1 MWVWLGFGNVFTMC
15 WICAKADQPMLGP
28 SLLSLNLLGAAQ
40 GYQINTQAGP
50 VAKDNGRIAF
60 PLLTRRDRI
69 KIFRDSKLAGKDTL
83 HPSSHS
89 ECVTPTWNSLLPRG
103 LEICVSYSPC
113 AWALCGKCLSI
124 ETREHRL
131 QLHCSSHSLVF
142 NQVYTAGTR
151 GKKGTKKKEEK
162 RVGNRV
168 TG

>member
-1 MWVWLGFGNVFTMC
+1 MWVRLGFGNVFVMC
-15 WICAKADQPMLGP
+15 WICAKAAQPVFGP

-83 HPSSHS
+83 CPSSHS
-89 ECVTPTWNSLLPRG
+89 ECVTPTWNSLLSRG
-103 LEICVSYSPC
+103 LEICVSYSPRR
-113 AWALCGKCLSI
+113 AWAVCGKCLPI
-124 ETREHRL
+124 EMREHRL
-131 QLHCSSHSLVF
+131 QLHCSPSLLC
-142 NQVYTAGTR
+142 NQGYAAGTG

-168 TG
+168 MG